1 MTGMV
6 LGKYVMKKVLQT
18 DTCLIIDNFLSKEDH
33 QFVWTYI
40 QEEKHKAV
48 HTDQWVKAFRLSDG
62 IPMWGPP
69 CLSDKYEP
77 DTRHEIYPTGK
88 GIDIIIKALKAIQ
101 LDLIPL
107 IGKQGED
114 WAYFFARSYLYPR
127 GAGLSWHRDNAN
139 NVTGAFVYYAH
150 PKWDVNWGGE
160 FLISDASTKDV
171 VYDTQ
176 TTYSGEQKF
185 LGSHLDTSTENK
197 ALMEKGFGLYVQ
209 PKPNRLVILTSGVIH
224 TIKRVDEN
232 AGDNVRS
239 TIQGFFQDPVNVC
252 KQSN

>member
-1 MTGMV
+1 
-6 LGKYVMKKVLQT
+6 MKKALQT
-18 DTCLIIDNFLSKEDH
+18 DTCLVIDDFLSEEEKGL
-33 QFVWTYI
+33 VWAYI
-40 QEEKHKAV
+40 QEEKYKPV
-48 HTDQWVKAFRLSDG
+48 HSDQWVKAFRLSDG

-69 CLSDKYEP
+69 YLSDKY
-77 DTRHEIYPTGK
+77 DADRKNDVYPVNK
-88 GIDIIIKALKAIQ
+88 GIDIIFKSLKAVQ
-101 LDLIPL
+101 SEFIPL
-107 IGKQGED
+107 IGKQGDD

-127 GAGLSWHRDNAN
+127 GTGLSWHRDNAN

-160 FLISDASTKDV
+160 FLISDSSTKNI

-176 TTYSGEQKF
+176 RTYSGDDRF
-185 LGSHLDTSTENK
+185 LGSHLDTSSENK
-197 ALMEKGFGLYVQ
+197 ILMEKGFGLYVQ
-209 PKPNRLVILTSGVIH
+209 PKPNRLAVLTSGVVH

-252 KQSN
+252 KKSN